1 MAKRPPA
8 GMPFFYAIL
17 AGTAGW
23 AIGVYQ
29 GKSNVADDHNRVLV
43 SSEVSD
49 ECRDQIDNATRSRNE
64 TEDNRRDAYRGY
76 SRW

>member
-8 GMPFFYAIL
+8 GMPFFYAII
-17 AGTAGW
+17 AGSIGW
-23 AIGVYQ
+23 GLGVYQ

-49 ECRDQIDNATRSRNE
+49 ECRDQINNAERGRDE
-64 TEDNRRDAYRGY
+64 IEDNRHGAYKGY